1 MKPILNQDL
10 EQQGFSLIE
19 LAIVLFIIALL
30 LGGLLPTLT
39 GQLDQQHRIETRK
52 QMEEIK
58 GALTGFAL
66 SKGYLPCPASGVIGI
81 EDRNS
86 VTLQC
91 NLDGA
96 SVRHVGIL
104 PWATLGINQTDG
116 WGRLYR
122 YSATPAF
129 TTASGVFSI
138 TTPADITIKKR
149 DPANSSLLINV
160 TTSNDIPAVIVSPGS
175 NGIFGTT
182 DSGNTLSSNAPT
194 TYNNV
199 ADQLTNVSG
208 IIATAPLAIGRNFVT
223 GEFAAR
229 TASNDENFDDIVV
242 WISPNI
248 LINRMVSAG
257 KLP

>member
-1 MKPILNQDL
+1 LKDSLK
-10 EQQGFSLIE
+10 QQGFSLIE
-19 LAIVLFIIALL
+19 IAIVLFIVALL

-39 GQLDQQHRIETRK
+39 GQFDQQHRIETRK
-52 QMEEIK
+52 QMEEVK
-58 GALTGFAL
+58 GALTGFAI
-66 SKGYLPCPASGVIGI
+66 SKGYLPCPASQVTGV

-96 SVRHVGIL
+96 SVRHVGFL
-104 PWATLGINQTDG
+104 PWATLGINQLDG

-129 TTASGVFSI
+129 TQASGVFTI

-149 DPANSSLLINV
+149 DPADPALFINV
-160 TTSNDIPAVIVSPGS
+160 TTSNDIPAVIISHGS
-175 NGIFGTT
+175 NGIFGTN
-182 DSGNTLSSNAPT
+182 DSGNTIPSNGLVT
-194 TYNNV
+194 LHNV
-199 ADQLTNVSG
+199 EDQITNVSG
-208 IIATAPLAIGRNFVT
+208 VISTAPLAIGRNFVT
-223 GEFAAR
+223 GEFA
-229 TASNDENFDDIVV
+229 TGSASNDENFDDIVV